1 MEQKNCASST
11 NYATNI
17 DNGKQI
23 FNILYKLY
31 HEQIDPLI
39 DKYEKALQNDIKA
52 IGRIKLESLNAALSI
67 NNSDVDKVPFAA
79 HLRVIINEYREEHE
93 YLEPSLAIYDI
104 REAFEK
110 SGEKILKQVF
120 ENEEYRLNTF
130 DLQQR
135 LSKFEY
141 QYIKSIYDEQY
152 IGQDSFEKFFADNCW
167 EDFEDINEHLYIHY
181 MDKSFWDVFASVDN
195 RFGDMDSTSVRNG
208 EQIIEEAKKE
218 ISWRKEYLKNP
229 QKNSLI
235 SDLSDICE
243 KTILDLIS
251 IIPQVLQLDYNLNS
265 SGEAI
270 DEINIEIEDNNTL
283 KNNKNVDDDNEL
295 QELYPAQKLIDYS
308 KAGAYKSNG
317 CEKSFE
323 LLCICLNTGETI
335 DSMLKH
341 LNDLSKNHDECATQ
355 IVNKCLLDKVM
366 TSTSANYFNFE
377 ADEKPLFY
385 KDSAIMFYG
394 KNGILITN
402 KSIYRIRKNG
412 IKKISFSSLDSIH
425 LDNLAF
431 CNENSCLWYLNND
444 NEFELDTIG
453 IDAEQAGLIMA
464 LILLFFREI
473 NPNKK
478 IKFYNYI

>member
-11 NYATNI
+11 SHATNI

-52 IGRIKLESLNAALSI
+52 VGRIKLESINAALSI

-120 ENEEYRLNTF
+120 ESETYGLNIL

-135 LSKFEY
+135 LSQFEY
-141 QYIKSIYDEQY
+141 QYIKSIYDERY

-181 MDKSFWDVFASVDN
+181 RDKSFWDVFTSIDN
-195 RFGDMDSTSVRNG
+195 RFGIMDSTIVRNA
-208 EQIIEEAKKE
+208 EQIIEEAQKE

-229 QKNSLI
+229 QQNSLI
-235 SDLSDICE
+235 LDLTEICE
-243 KTILDLIS
+243 NTILDLIS
-251 IIPQVLQLDYNLNS
+251 IIPQALQLDCNLNY
-265 SGEAI
+265 SGETVDKI
-270 DEINIEIEDNNTL
+270 HIEIEDNNTL
-283 KNNKNVDDDNEL
+283 KNNETIDDNVQ

-335 DSMLKH
+335 DSMQKH
-341 LNDLSKNHDECATQ
+341 LSNLSKNHDECATQ
-355 IVNKCLLDKVM
+355 TVNKSLLDKIM
-366 TSTSANYFNFE
+366 TSTAANYFNFE
-377 ADEKPLFY
+377 TDEKPLFY

-394 KNGILITN
+394 KNGVLITN

-431 CNENSCLWYLNND
+431 GNENSCLWYFNND
-444 NEFELDTIG
+444 KEFELDTIG
-453 IDAEQAGLIMA
+453 IDAKQAGLIMA
-464 LILLFFREI
+464 LILLCFREI

-478 IKFYNYI
+478 IKFYNYL